1 MRKHPCLKQRG
12 SDCDWLTLQ
21 TSLFFKM
28 GNYCHKLSWTWCL
41 EVAVNSGKRSQ
52 SNPDG
57 AASHANIKKS
67 AELSWI
73 TCQTSPK
80 EKMPQV
86 LNSSDCNFLKNFQGP
101 ETDLVLVDRLMNTTF
116 ALRRKHSIVEN
127 PSHPASEILE
137 NWPALRMESQV
148 IWSYLRIISGVLNWG
163 PSSKAGNAHCVFV
176 CILLLS
182 IIHFSLH

>member
-1 MRKHPCLKQRG
+1 
-12 SDCDWLTLQ
+12 
-21 TSLFFKM
+21 M
-28 GNYCHKLSWTWCL
+28 GNYRHKLSTARFL

-52 SNPDG
+52 SNSDG
-57 AASHANIKKS
+57 AASHANIEKGCR
-67 AELSWI
+67 AELNYS
-73 TCQTSPK
+73 QTSPK

-163 PSSKAGNAHCVFV
+163 PSSKAWNALTVFL
-176 CILLLS
+176 CILLLT
-182 IIHFSLH
+182 IIYISLH